1 MHGLLPYVFCVL
13 LFAVGLYAITVKKN
27 LVKVIIGVIII
38 HNAINLF
45 LILPGYR
52 VPDAGVLRQLGVVGP
67 VVSEAVAPIVTPAM
81 AARGFSPSSPGRLE
95 FIARSVDPVPQALV
109 LTAIVI
115 GLSVVAL
122 MVVMAVRLHEKY
134 GTFDLTEIR
143 KLRG

>member
-1 MHGLLPYVFCVL
+1 MILYVCCFL
-13 LFAVGLYAITVKKN
+13 LFALGVYAITVKKN
-27 LVKVIIGVIII
+27 LIKVIVGVVIM

-45 LILPGYR
+45 LILMGYR
-52 VPDAGVLRQLGVVGP
+52 VPVAG
-67 VVSEAVAPIVTPAM
+67 EAAAPIETRVPPLTGAEFL
-81 AARGFSPSSPGRLE
+81 AR
-95 FIARSVDPVPQALV
+95 AVDPVPQALI

-143 KLRG
+143 KLKG